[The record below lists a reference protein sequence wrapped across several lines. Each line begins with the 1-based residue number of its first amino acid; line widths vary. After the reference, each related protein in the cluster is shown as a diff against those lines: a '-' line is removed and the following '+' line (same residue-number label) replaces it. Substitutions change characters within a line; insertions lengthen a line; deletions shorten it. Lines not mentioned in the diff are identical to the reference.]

1 MKKFPAVYRHVS
13 FRGGLH
19 MVSEQLHYITNREE
33 IFDFS
38 NKKCCIYA
46 ACGVSQTPILYI
58 RCERNPT
65 SAGGEAVAGFL
76 NFVNTRSWCSVRLG
90 NFILV
95 LD

>member
-46 ACGVSQTPILYI
+46 ACGVSQTPKYILYREEHSYDHIQNPIKNHRRLQKI
-58 RCERNPT
+58 R
-65 SAGGEAVAGFL
+65 
-76 NFVNTRSWCSVRLG
+76 
-90 NFILV
+90 
-95 LD
+95 